1 MARRVTPLTDTKIKN
16 TKAGT
21 KEITLSDGGGLQ
33 LRISPTGTKT
43 WILKYHTP
51 ITKKRTN
58 LTLGKY
64 PDLSLANARKATNE
78 ARELLA
84 QGIDPKEYRDS
95 QITQKAN
102 EINNTLLNVA
112 KRWFEIKSD
121 AVTKD
126 HGEDIWRSLE
136 NYIFPKI
143 GNASISSITAP
154 QVIALLKPVEASGK
168 LDTVK
173 RLSQRLNEVM
183 VFAVNTGVIHSNPLA
198 GIKAAFKKAEKKNNP
213 ALKPE
218 ELPDLLR
225 AVALSNTRIVT
236 KYLITWQ
243 LHTMTR
249 PSEATKASWDEF
261 DFENNLWIIPAE
273 RMKKRREHRI
283 PLTKQML
290 ALLEEIKPISGHRPF
305 VFPADRNPLKP
316 IHEQTAN
323 TALTRMGFK
332 DRTTAHGLR
341 ALAST
346 TLNAQGYDA
355 DVIEAA
361 LAHVDKDQV
370 RSAYNRTD
378 YLKRRA
384 TMMQWWS
391 DHIEQA
397 SYGNLTITGTK
408 HLKVM

>member
-1 MARRVTPLTDTKIKN
+1 MARKVTPLTDTKIKS
-16 TKAGT
+16 TKPVD
-21 KEITLSDGGGLQ
+21 KEMTLSDGEGLQ
-33 LRISPTGTKT
+33 LRISVNGTKT
-43 WILKYHTP
+43 WILKYYTP

-58 LTLGKY
+58 LSLGKY
-64 PDLSLANARKATNE
+64 PSLSLSNARKAANE

-84 QGIDPKEYRDS
+84 QGIDPKVHRDTLS
-95 QITQKAN
+95 AQKAAQ
-102 EINNTLLNVA
+102 INNTLLNVS

-136 NYIFPKI
+136 NYVFPKI
-143 GNASISSITAP
+143 GNQAIDSITAP
-154 QVIALLKPVEASGK
+154 QVITLLKPVEANGR

-183 VFAVNTGVIHSNPLA
+183 VFAVNTGVIHANPLA
-198 GIKAAFKKAEKKNNP
+198 GIKAAFKKAERKNNP

-225 AVALSNTRIVT
+225 AVALSNTRIIT

-249 PSEATKASWDEF
+249 PGEAAKTRWNEF

-273 RMKKRREHRI
+273 RMKKRREHRV

-290 ALLEEIKPISGHRPF
+290 ALLEEIKPISSHRPF
-305 VFPADRNPLKP
+305 VFPADRNPLKS

-361 LAHVDKDQV
+361 LAHVDRDQV

-397 SYGNLTITGTK
+397 SYGNLSITGTK
-408 HLKVM
+408 HLKIM

>member
-1 MARRVTPLTDTKIKN
+1 MARKVTPLTDTKIKS
-16 TKAGT
+16 TKPVD
-21 KEITLSDGGGLQ
+21 KEMTLSDGEGLQ
-33 LRISPTGTKT
+33 LRISVNGTKT
-43 WILKYHTP
+43 WILKYYTP

-58 LTLGKY
+58 LSLGKY
-64 PDLSLANARKATNE
+64 PALSLSNARKLASE

-84 QGIDPKEYRDS
+84 QGIDPKVHRDNLS
-95 QITQKAN
+95 AQKAAQ
-102 EINNTLLNVA
+102 INNTLLNVA
-112 KRWFEIKSD
+112 KRWFEVKRD

-136 NYIFPKI
+136 NYVFPRI
-143 GNASISSITAP
+143 GSQAIDSITAP
-154 QVIALLKPVEASGK
+154 QVIALLKPVEANGR

-183 VFAVNTGVIHSNPLA
+183 VFAVNTGVIHANPLA
-198 GIKAAFKKAEKKNNP
+198 GIKAAFKKAERKNNP

-225 AVALSNTRIVT
+225 AVVLSNTRIIT

-249 PSEATKASWDEF
+249 PGEAAKTRWDEF
-261 DFENNLWIIPAE
+261 DFENNLWIIPPE
-273 RMKKRREHRI
+273 RMKKRREHRV

-305 VFPADRNPLKP
+305 VFPADRNPLKS

-361 LAHVDKDQV
+361 LAHVDRDQV

-397 SYGNLTITGTK
+397 SYGNLSITGTK
-408 HLKVM
+408 HLKIM